1 MDRDTKIGVTTN
13 ERDLG
18 VQIDPDLKF
27 NQHVETVTSK
37 ANRMLG
43 MIRRAYT
50 YKDGGTIKKLYTSLI
65 RPILEY
71 GNAAWVPSLKRE
83 QQQIENVQ
91 RRATK
96 MVPELRNL
104 QYTDRLRVMKLPS
117 MYYRRARGDM
127 IEVYKYLHGQYNVEK
142 VPLLL
147 DEIRVTRGHSRRL
160 KKERVETRQR
170 RNHFRH
176 RTVNRWN
183 SLTEE
188 VVSAPSLNSFKSRL
202 DELWRG
208 YTYIQNDCF
217 PVRTHREDQLTGF

>member
-1 MDRDTKIGVTTN
+1 MPPGSGCHR
-13 ERDLG
+13 
-18 VQIDPDLKF
+18 
-27 NQHVETVTSK
+27 SK
-37 ANRMLG
+37 ESNSA
-43 MIRRAYT
+43 
-50 YKDGGTIKKLYTSLI
+50 
-65 RPILEY
+65 
-71 GNAAWVPSLKRE
+71 
-83 QQQIENVQ
+83 QIENVQ

-104 QYTDRLRVMKLPS
+104 EYADRLRAIKLPS

-127 IEVYKYLHGQYNVEK
+127 IEVYKYLQYNVEE

-160 KKERVETRQR
+160 KNERLETRQ
-170 RNHFRH
+170 NHFRH

-208 YTYIQNDCF
+208 
-217 PVRTHREDQLTGF
+217 

>member
-1 MDRDTKIGVTTN
+1 M
-13 ERDLG
+13 
-18 VQIDPDLKF
+18 QIDPDLKF

-83 QQQIENVQ
+83 QQQMENVQ

-104 QYTDRLRVMKLPS
+104 QYTHRLRVMKLPS
-117 MYYRRARGDM
+117 MYYRIARGDM
-127 IEVYKYLHGQYNVEK
+127 IEVYKYLHGQYNVEE

-147 DEIRVTRGHSRRL
+147 DEIRVTWGHSRRL

-170 RNHFRH
+170 RNHFQH
-176 RTVNRWN
+176 RTVNRW
-183 SLTEE
+183 T
-188 VVSAPSLNSFKSRL
+188 
-202 DELWRG
+202 
-208 YTYIQNDCF
+208 
-217 PVRTHREDQLTGF
+217 

>member
-27 NQHVETVTSK
+27 NQHVETVTRK

-50 YKDGGTIKKLYTSLI
+50 YKDGGTIKKLYTRLI
-65 RPILEY
+65 RAILEY
-71 GNAAWVPSLKRE
+71 GNAAWMPSLKRE

-91 RRATK
+91 RGATK

-104 QYTDRLRVMKLPS
+104 EHTDRLRVMKLPS
-117 MYYRRARGDM
+117 MYYRGARGDM
-127 IEVYKYLHGQYNVEK
+127 IEVYKYLHGQYNVEE

-147 DEIRVTRGHSRRL
+147 DEIRM
-160 KKERVETRQR
+160 RQG
-170 RNHFRH
+170 
-176 RTVNRWN
+176 T
-183 SLTEE
+183 
-188 VVSAPSLNSFKSRL
+188 
-202 DELWRG
+202 
-208 YTYIQNDCF
+208 
-217 PVRTHREDQLTGF
+217 

>member
-1 MDRDTKIGVTTN
+1 M
-13 ERDLG
+13 
-18 VQIDPDLKF
+18 
-27 NQHVETVTSK
+27 
-37 ANRMLG
+37 
-43 MIRRAYT
+43 
-50 YKDGGTIKKLYTSLI
+50 
-65 RPILEY
+65 
-71 GNAAWVPSLKRE
+71 
-83 QQQIENVQ
+83 Q
-91 RRATK
+91 RRAAE

-104 QYTDRLRVMKLPS
+104 EYTDRLRLGESGEIIK
-117 MYYRRARGDM
+117 YFRRVREDM
-127 IEVYKYLHGQYNVEK
+127 IEVYKYLHGQYNVEE

-147 DEIRVTRGHSRRL
+147 DEIRVTRGHSRTL

-208 YTYIQNDCF
+208 YSGMSKTTAF
-217 PVRTHREDQLTGF
+217 PCAHTVKTS

>member
-50 YKDGGTIKKLYTSLI
+50 YKDGGTITSLI

-83 QQQIENVQ
+83 QQQIENVH
-91 RRATK
+91 RRATGTK
-96 MVPELRNL
+96 
-104 QYTDRLRVMKLPS
+104 S
-117 MYYRRARGDM
+117 
-127 IEVYKYLHGQYNVEK
+127 
-142 VPLLL
+142 
-147 DEIRVTRGHSRRL
+147 DEIAEHVL
-160 KKERVETRQR
+160 Q
-170 RNHFRH
+170 
-176 RTVNRWN
+176 
-183 SLTEE
+183 
-188 VVSAPSLNSFKSRL
+188 KS
-202 DELWRG
+202 
-208 YTYIQNDCF
+208 
-217 PVRTHREDQLTGF
+217 

>member
-71 GNAAWVPSLKRE
+71 GNTAWVLSLKRE
-83 QQQIENVQ
+83 QQREELQ
-91 RRATK
+91 RWTRTTK
-96 MVPELRNL
+96 PRIHR
-104 QYTDRLRVMKLPS
+104 QTGS
-117 MYYRRARGDM
+117 
-127 IEVYKYLHGQYNVEK
+127 
-142 VPLLL
+142 
-147 DEIRVTRGHSRRL
+147 DEIAEHVL
-160 KKERVETRQR
+160 Q
-170 RNHFRH
+170 
-176 RTVNRWN
+176 
-183 SLTEE
+183 
-188 VVSAPSLNSFKSRL
+188 KS
-202 DELWRG
+202 
-208 YTYIQNDCF
+208 
-217 PVRTHREDQLTGF
+217 